1 LIENF
6 EIDKYFSWNLPLTG
20 CESGGN
26 GVTFSLEGILIF
38 DPSVALAR
46 PLSPLGPEFARTKF
60 LNNLEN

>member
-1 LIENF
+1 MF
-6 EIDKYFSWNLPLTG
+6 HKNLPLTG

-26 GVTFSLEGILIF
+26 GVTFSLEGILTF

-46 PLSPLGPEFARTKF
+46 PLSPEGPELARTIF